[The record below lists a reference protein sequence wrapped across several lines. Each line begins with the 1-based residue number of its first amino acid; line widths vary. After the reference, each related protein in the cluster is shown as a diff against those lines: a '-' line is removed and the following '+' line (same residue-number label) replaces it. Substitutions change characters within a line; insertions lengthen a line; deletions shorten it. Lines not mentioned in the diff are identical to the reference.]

1 MADQI
6 FSVNAGFFDAVDYD
20 RTYSA
25 EDMTR
30 PYSRIVADGVFAT
43 NYGDPSTDLQVS
55 SAGVGMQIVVAAG
68 QGIFAQKWFEN
79 PSAIA
84 VEIPANTAL
93 FSRIDSVIV
102 QVDKRLS
109 GRVGN
114 VIYRTGTASSAPVP
128 PAINTVQNVVEYRI
142 ANITVGAGVNAIGN
156 ESIEDLRGTAAC
168 PWVTG
173 LITQVDTS
181 TLMQQYQAA
190 YQAYYVKATQ
200 DFEEYTDDQRQAWEE
215 FLKTL
220 TDELTVTTNVIVYTS
235 TFSATEEATNIPI
248 NIPSY
253 NPNTDI
259 LQVFRNGLLMMEEQ
273 DYTINSNHTSVD
285 LVGAI
290 TAGNDINFIVFKS
303 IIGANIESAV
313 SMMRRMDDEIQNFM
327 DDSGWVRLVLE
338 NGATAYNADSVPSFR
353 CVGNRMYLRGAVKGV
368 TALNTSI
375 AVLPVEYRP
384 EKDHVFSTAAYDAI
398 GALNDEITV
407 TISAADGTIKLSSKS
422 GEIDA
427 TDSIPLSTCYLSAF
441 GNTVSL
447 VYTFKG
453 NVPNYASL
461 PTEDVNAGD
470 VYMVLSADPDHYIQ
484 AGDDVMWNG
493 SGWEILQAV
502 ISSAEIDEIIN
513 SIS

>member
-55 SAGVGMQIVVAAG
+55 SAGTGMSIVVASG

-79 PSAIA
+79 PAAIA
-84 VEIPANTAL
+84 IEVPANTAL
-93 FSRIDSVIV
+93 FNRVDSVIA
-102 QVDKRLS
+102 QVDKRIA

-114 VIYRTGTASSAPVP
+114 IVYRTGTPAAFPVAPD
-128 PAINTVQNVVEYRI
+128 INTLSNVVEYRI
-142 ANITVGAGVNAIGN
+142 ANILVGAGVSAIGN
-156 ESIEDLRGTAAC
+156 ESITDLRGTTAC

-173 LITQVDTS
+173 LIEQVDTS

-200 DFEEYTDDQRQAWEE
+200 DFEEYTQDQREAWEE
-215 FLKTL
+215 FLRTL

-235 TFSATEEATNIPI
+235 TFEPEETGTDVPI
-248 NIPSY
+248 NIASY
-253 NPNTDI
+253 NPATDV
-259 LQVFRNGLLMMEEQ
+259 LQVFRNGLLLMEGT
-273 DYTINSNHTSVD
+273 DYTIDGNTKIILTD
-285 LVGAI
+285 AI
-290 TAGNDINFIVFKS
+290 KTGNVINFILFKS

-313 SMMRRMDDEIQNFM
+313 SMMRRMDDEISNFM
-327 DDSGWVRLVLE
+327 NDSGWVQLSLE
-338 NGATAYNADSVPSFR
+338 NGATAYNSGSVPALR
-353 CVGNRMYLRGAVKGV
+353 CIGTRVYIRGAIKGV
-368 TALNTSI
+368 TALNT
-375 AVLPVEYRP
+375 AVCTLPVEYRP
-384 EKDHVFSTAAYDAI
+384 EQDHIYTTAAYDSS
-398 GALNDEITV
+398 GVLNDEITV

-422 GEIDA
+422 GDISG
-427 TDSIPLSTCYLSAF
+427 TDCVPIGTCYLSVF

-447 VYTFKG
+447 IYTFKG
-453 NVPNYASL
+453 SVATYANL
-461 PTEDVNAGD
+461 PTTNNQAGD
-470 VYMVLSADPDHYIQ
+470 VYMVLAADPTHYIQ

-493 SGWEILQAV
+493 TGWEILQAV
-502 ISSAEIDEIIN
+502 ISSAEIDEIID